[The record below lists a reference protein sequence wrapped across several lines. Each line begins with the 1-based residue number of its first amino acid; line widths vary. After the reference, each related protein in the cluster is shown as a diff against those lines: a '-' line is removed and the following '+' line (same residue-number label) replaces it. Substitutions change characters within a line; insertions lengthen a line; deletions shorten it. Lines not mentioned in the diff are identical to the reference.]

1 MKVKMPPEITYEEL
15 EAVFPWVR
23 SLPVQAVRQFMVIID
38 DYHAAAKIYS
48 VASRRRRDVLCTQRT
63 AISPHT

>member
-15 EAVFPWVR
+15 ETIFPWVR
-23 SLPVQAVRQFMVIID
+23 FLPVLAVRQFMGIID
-38 DYHAAAKIYS
+38 DYHDAAEIYS

-63 AISPHT
+63 AISLHT